1 MAENNT
7 KPIKSSNSKTIIKQI
22 QKPNQKESNQKDKK
36 QPSRLPSAQINYKT
50 HDGHKLTIK
59 EAKFIDNYIETGNQ
73 RKSVLEAGYKTVSP
87 GQYGNEL
94 LKKPYIKSEIEYRLK
109 QLEDAKIASAEE
121 ILQYFT
127 GVMRGEI
134 KDQFG
139 LDAPL
144 GERTRAAQELA
155 KRKIDIV
162 QKVNGQQQAKVE
174 IALVWK
180 DTDEEENNGNMVE
193 DDESD

>member
-1 MAENNT
+1 MAENNNT
-7 KPIKSSNSKTIIKQI
+7 KPIKSTSNKTVTKQT
-22 QKPNQKESNQKDKK
+22 QKPNQKKK
-36 QPSRLPSAQINYKT
+36 KEPSRLPSAQINYKT
-50 HDGHKLTIK
+50 HDGHKLTIR

-73 RKSVLEAGYKTVSP
+73 RQSVLDAGYKTVAP
-87 GQYGNEL
+87 GQYGQIL
-94 LKKPYIKSEIEYRLK
+94 LMKPYIKSEIEYRIQK
-109 QLEDAKIASAEE
+109 LEDAKIASAEE

-180 DTDEEENNGNMVE
+180 DTDSENDNGNMV
-193 DDESD
+193 DNDESD